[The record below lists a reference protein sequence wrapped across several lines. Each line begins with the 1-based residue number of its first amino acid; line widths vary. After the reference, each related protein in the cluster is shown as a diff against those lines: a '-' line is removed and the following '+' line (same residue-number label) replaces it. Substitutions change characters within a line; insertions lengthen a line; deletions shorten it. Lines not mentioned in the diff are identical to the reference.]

1 MQILSTK
8 TLFSAITKNLKLETL
23 VNLVTKYSY
32 YLVTT
37 KFGYFLQDGMELRMK
52 YFNIR
57 GLH

>member
-23 VNLVTKYSY
+23 DNLVTKYSY

-37 KFGYFLQDGMELRMK
+37 INLVTSTGWDGVKDEI
-52 YFNIR
+52 F
-57 GLH
+57 

>member
-23 VNLVTKYSY
+23 DNLVTKYSY

-37 KFGYFLQDGMELRMK
+37 KFGYFYMMGWS
-52 YFNIR
+52 
-57 GLH
+57 